1 MRIRAKILLI
11 CLFLGCFCCSG
22 CWDRIE
28 IENLGLV
35 MLAGFDRT
43 EDGLIKVSVHVAKP
57 FAMAGSG
64 QETID
69 EKSFWP
75 VSTTGHT
82 IFQAVRNLA
91 SESPR
96 QIFWDHNR
104 VVLIGEKLAR
114 EEDGIAQVLDFY
126 SRDLEP
132 RLSTYL
138 MVVKG
143 STLEEIMSAR
153 FELERQP
160 NRGFEEIGKVVTA
173 RKSTSWVP
181 TVLEFCRE
189 LETEGLEP
197 VLGAVEIV
205 NRPVHQPEQGMLR
218 EIVISHSA
226 QISGLGAFKGDR
238 LVGWLNDRQSR
249 GVLWVRGKVKSGIIV
264 IHNPQEENRLISLE
278 IRQTGREIIP
288 QMIDGRPVIK
298 IRIEVEGSFAETQ
311 KEIQLLRDSK
321 TWDSMERR
329 LATAVRNEVLSALK
343 IAQDDLESD
352 IFGFGRVVN
361 ISYPREWQVMKDN
374 WDEIFPALEVE
385 VEVLATLKTS
395 GLALRGIQNR

>member
-189 LETEGLEP
+189 LETGDW
-197 VLGAVEIV
+197 
-205 NRPVHQPEQGMLR
+205 NRSWVRWKLLIGPMHQPEQGMLR
-218 EIVISHSA
+218 EIVISRSA
-226 QISGLGAFKGDR
+226 NIGPGAFKNQ

-249 GVLWVRGKVKSGIIV
+249 GVLWVRDKVKSGVIV
-264 IHNPQEENRLISLE
+264 IQNPQREDRLISLE
-278 IRQTGREIIP
+278 IRQTGRKIIP
-288 QMIDGRPVIK
+288 QMIDGRPVMVK
-298 IRIEVEGSFAETQ
+298 
-311 KEIQLLRDSK
+311 
-321 TWDSMERR
+321 
-329 LATAVRNEVLSALK
+329 
-343 IAQDDLESD
+343 
-352 IFGFGRVVN
+352 
-361 ISYPREWQVMKDN
+361 
-374 WDEIFPALEVE
+374 
-385 VEVLATLKTS
+385 S
-395 GLALRGIQNR
+395 G